1 MNEIDFFNNLETV
14 ILNLFEIFPFRY
26 LFAITFISLVFK
38 LFTFS
43 LRILRGDASISSYS
57 STVSCGLSGTGKKK
71 DDEIRKEAHEFAK
84 NYVECLEEVIEE
96 HEIKKTAV
104 ADEDDS
110 DSTSCEKETEAAY
123 APRLIPRIC
132 PCCGGLLDYSNI
144 CPYCGVKF

>member
-14 ILNLFEIFPFRY
+14 ILNLFEIFPFRF
-26 LFAITFISLVFK
+26 LFVITSISLAFK

-96 HEIKKTAV
+96 HEIKKAAA
-104 ADEDDS
+104 ADEDDPDVIS
-110 DSTSCEKETEAAY
+110 HEKVIKAV
-123 APRLIPRIC
+123 PCSRNIPRRC
-132 PCCGGLLDYSNI
+132 PSCWGIPDDSGE
-144 CPYCGVKF
+144 CPYCGEKF

>member
-1 MNEIDFFNNLETV
+1 MFDLSVDIGNYISDLLSVLIEFYTDNLSY
-14 ILNLFEIFPFRY
+14 ILVF
-26 LFAITFISLVFK
+26 SLVPL
-38 LFTFS
+38 LFNLIVRMFS
-43 LRILRGDASISSYS
+43 ADPSYS
-57 STVSCGLSGTGKKK
+57 LIFSCDLFDTGKKK

-96 HEIKKTAV
+96 HEIKKAAA